1 VMLNIPIGTVL
12 WKYQAAIKKMKEVL
26 KPWKKKTF

>member
-1 VMLNIPIGTVL
+1 MLNIPIGTVL

-26 KPWKKKTF
+26 KP